1 MISPDPDSH
10 ESVTAPVDSHLRGW
24 LIIAGVLWAASLF
37 GVWILARIKKEIHTN
52 IETTRAGENLW
63 KQKRTLASL
72 ILTIGFLGWFLIHWF
87 M

>member
-37 GVWILARIKKEIHTN
+37 GVWIQPPAAYRWARSA
-52 IETTRAGENLW
+52 AGWSWRQAVRE
-63 KQKRTLASL
+63 QS
-72 ILTIGFLGWFLIHWF
+72 GS
-87 M
+87 